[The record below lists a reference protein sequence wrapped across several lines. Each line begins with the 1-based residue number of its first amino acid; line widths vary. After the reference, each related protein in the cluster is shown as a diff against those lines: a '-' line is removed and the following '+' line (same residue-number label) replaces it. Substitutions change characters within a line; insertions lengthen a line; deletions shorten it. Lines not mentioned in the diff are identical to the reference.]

1 LYPEERVGSK
11 VLDYHWLS
19 LSGRRLGKRKVEM
32 GPEGVK
38 GGLISSG
45 DATED
50 GRTRVASVGDS
61 LSCSRANN
69 YPREQRNALD
79 VPETIE

>member
-1 LYPEERVGSK
+1 
-11 VLDYHWLS
+11 
-19 LSGRRLGKRKVEM
+19 M

-50 GRTRVASVGDS
+50 ERTRVASVGDS

-69 YPREQRNALD
+69 YPREQKNALD